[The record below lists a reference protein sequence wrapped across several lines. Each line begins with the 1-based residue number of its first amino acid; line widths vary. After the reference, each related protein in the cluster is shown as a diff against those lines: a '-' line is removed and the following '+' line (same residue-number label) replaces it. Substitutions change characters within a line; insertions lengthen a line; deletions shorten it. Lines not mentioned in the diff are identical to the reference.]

1 MLTIAE
7 DGTVS
12 YGDPKAIPGFVSI
25 SLDANGEPE
34 NFYADGI
41 AYYVINN
48 NMGYEG
54 DLELALIPED
64 FRTEILKEE
73 LDDNGVLIE
82 NAQVE
87 LESFALLFE
96 IDGKQVSFKASAAIP
111 RIYRMKFQRDIYKDL
126 KALEKS
132 IGDNSEE
139 SSNLDMFSL
148 EMFENIAFVMEK
160 HADASIPNTPEE
172 WLDGFNTFSISQ
184 VLPQLIELWGLNVQ
198 TDVEAKKT
206 SSDRP

>member
-1 MLTIAE
+1 M
-7 DGTVS
+7 
-12 YGDPKAIPGFVSI
+12 
-25 SLDANGEPE
+25 
-34 NFYADGI
+34 
-41 AYYVINN
+41 
-48 NMGYEG
+48 NM
-54 DLELALIPED
+54 I
-64 FRTEILKEE
+64 RQI
-73 LDDNGVLIE
+73 
-82 NAQVE
+82 
-87 LESFALLFE
+87 E

-132 IGDNSEE
+132 IGDNSEGN
-139 SSNLDMFSL
+139 SNLDMFSL
-148 EMFENIAFVMEK
+148 EMFENIAFVMAK

-172 WLDGFNTFSISQ
+172 WLDGFNTFSIYQ